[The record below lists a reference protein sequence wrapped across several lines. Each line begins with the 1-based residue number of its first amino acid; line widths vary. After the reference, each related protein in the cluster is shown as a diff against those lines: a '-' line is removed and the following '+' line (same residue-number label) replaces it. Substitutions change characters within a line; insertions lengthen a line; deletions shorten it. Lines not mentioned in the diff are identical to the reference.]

1 MAPSPIVQATLQSSL
16 LAALSNILAQAIAAH
31 RNNVSK
37 FLGPS
42 FIRALGFGV
51 RLNVAFSALMF
62 QFVVFTIVSTPPN
75 FLWQDF
81 LESAFP
87 AYPSPPASKSPDSKK
102 SPSSS
107 SPPPKLSLTNTILKF
122 VLDQTV
128 GAALN
133 TLLFSTFTRSL
144 RHAMLDAPRITSLP
158 SAAKYW
164 SSAGA
169 VDFTAVDFAL
179 VWAEAKA
186 EFWPFIIAGAKL
198 WPAVSLVNFTL
209 IKSVQGRNLVGA
221 LAGVAWGV
229 YVSLAMAN

>member
-1 MAPSPIVQATLQSSL
+1 MAPPPIIQATLQSSF

-31 RNNVSK
+31 RNNEAVTIDWV
-37 FLGPS
+37 P
-42 FIRALGFGV
+42 V
-51 RLNVAFSALMF
+51 F
-62 QFVVFTIVSTPPN
+62 QFVVFTVVSTPPN

-87 AYPSPPASKSPDSKK
+87 AYLSASPPPKSPGSKESPPSPPPF
-102 SPSSS
+102 
-107 SPPPKLSLTNTILKF
+107 PPPKLSLANTIIKF
-122 VLDQTV
+122 TLDQTV

-164 SSAGA
+164 SSAGTVDFAA
-169 VDFTAVDFAL
+169 VDFGL

-186 EFWPFIIAGAKL
+186 EFWPLVIAAAKL

-209 IKSVQGRNLVGA
+209 IRSVQGRNLVGA

-229 YVSLAMAN
+229 YVSLAMAD